1 MKKRTPLRLDMR
13 HWIAV
18 SEAAAR
24 GALLKRAPKR
34 SSGRSSAPGERGPAE
49 TAVCAY
55 LDRIAAR
62 EAAIG
67 AWAWLEEPDRVI
79 AAART
84 ADSLEPI
91 GLLHGRA
98 IGVKDVIDS
107 ADMQTAYGSAIYASH
122 RPASDAAC
130 VAALRAAGVIILG
143 KTTTTEFAAI
153 HPGRTVNPH
162 DPARTPGGSSSG
174 SAAAVADRM
183 VWGALGTQTAGSV
196 IRPASFCG
204 VVGYKPT
211 FGTISRAGMKPL
223 SEFTD
228 TIGVFARDVAAA
240 GWLVAVAGD
249 RPELACLA
257 PISANP
263 RIGLC
268 RTPYWEQAEAPAR
281 EALSRAAERLRAA
294 GAALS
299 DVALPASCDRLAEAG
314 MAILVREARQGLGYE
329 LHDARDLV
337 SVELRELLARDDPSN
352 PAPYD
357 AARRLA
363 IECRRL
369 VADAVFSRYDAV
381 LTLSAPGEAPV
392 GLASTGSPIFNHL
405 WTLLHLP
412 CVNVPGLA
420 GPSGMPI
427 GVQLVGPLGGDAALL
442 SIAEWVRQL
451 FSDGER

>member
-1 MKKRTPLRLDMR
+1 VR
-13 HWIAV
+13 
-18 SEAAAR
+18 
-24 GALLKRAPKR
+24 
-34 SSGRSSAPGERGPAE
+34 
-49 TAVCAY
+49 AY
-55 LDRIAAR
+55 LDRIATR

-84 ADSLEPI
+84 ADSLEPT

-98 IGVKDVIDS
+98 IGVKDVIDT
-107 ADMQTAYGSAIYASH
+107 ADMPTAYGSPIYAGH
-122 RPASDAAC
+122 CPASDAAC

-153 HPGRTVNPH
+153 HPGKTVNPH

-174 SAAAVADRM
+174 SAAAVADGM

-204 VVGYKPT
+204 VVGYKPS
-211 FGTISRAGMKPL
+211 FGTIRRSGMKPL

-249 RPELACLA
+249 RPELSHLEPLPAK
-257 PISANP
+257 P
-263 RIGLC
+263 RLGLC

-281 EALSRAAERLRAA
+281 ELLSKAAERLHAA
-294 GAALS
+294 GADLS
-299 DVALPASCDRLAEAG
+299 DVALPAPCEGLGEAG
-314 MAILVREARQGLGYE
+314 MAILIREARQGLAYE
-329 LHDARDLV
+329 LHNARDLV

-363 IECRRL
+363 VECRGL
-369 VADAVFSRYDAV
+369 VAEAVFSRHDAI

-392 GLASTGSPIFNHL
+392 GLTSTGSPVFNHL

-412 CVNVPGLA
+412 CVNVPGLS

-427 GVQLVGPLGGDAALL
+427 GVQVVGRFGGDAALL
-442 SIAEWVRQL
+442 SIAEWVRL
-451 FSDGER
+451 LLSDMGL

>member
-1 MKKRTPLRLDMR
+1 M
-13 HWIAV
+13 AV
-18 SEAAAR
+18 R
-24 GALLKRAPKR
+24 G
-34 SSGRSSAPGERGPAE
+34 
-49 TAVCAY
+49 Y
-55 LDRIAAR
+55 LERIAER
-62 EAAIG
+62 EATIG
-67 AWAWLEEPDRVI
+67 AWAWLEEPNRVI
-79 AAART
+79 AAAQS
-84 ADSLEPI
+84 ADSLEASGP
-91 GLLHGRA
+91 LHGRA
-98 IGVKDVIDS
+98 IGVKDVIDT
-107 ADMQTAYGSAIYASH
+107 ADMPTAYGSTIYAGH

-130 VAALRAAGVIILG
+130 VAALRAAGVILLG

-153 HPGRTVNPH
+153 HPGRTVNPY

-174 SAAAVADRM
+174 SAAAVADGM

-196 IRPASFCG
+196 IRPAAFCG

-228 TIGVFARDVAAA
+228 TIGVFARSVAAA
-240 GWLVAVAGD
+240 GWLVAAAGD
-249 RPELACLA
+249 RPELSRLD
-257 PISANP
+257 PLPANP

-281 EALSRAAERLRAA
+281 EALSRAAERLGAA

-299 DVALPASCDRLAEAG
+299 DVALPAPCDELAEAG
-314 MAILVREARQGLGYE
+314 MAILIREARQGLAYE
-329 LHDARDLV
+329 LHNARDSV

-363 IECRRL
+363 VECRGL
-369 VADAVFSRYDAV
+369 VEDAIFSRYDAI

-392 GLASTGSPIFNHL
+392 GLASTGSPVFNHL

-412 CVNVPGLA
+412 CVNVPGLS

-427 GVQLVGPLGGDAALL
+427 GVQLVGQRGGDAALL
-442 SIAEWVRQL
+442 SIAEWVREL
-451 FSDGER
+451 LPGGMR